1 MATRAWL
8 SSEIL
13 YKSPDLMSWAVLWSS
28 RIVSAGVELRLQNH
42 HVQLKQWVASG
53 ATMVFGLLKL
63 KTAFLLE
70 FRIDYLSGYSAEKDR
85 MKLKLRIGKIG
96 SFSRGGWMHWETP
109 AASQGA
115 GKCLPALYFWFKR
128 KTQLCSISA
137 AYCHMAGWRGREQGG
152 GQKNL
157 ACIWTWAMMEH
168 MNPVWS
174 FCSWAHLSITGEQ
187 QHSRRW

>member
-70 FRIDYLSGYSAEKDR
+70 FCIDYLSGYSAEKDR
-85 MKLKLRIGKIG
+85 MKLKLRVGKIG
-96 SFSRGGWMHWETP
+96 SFSHGGWMHWERHL
-109 AASQGA
+109 
-115 GKCLPALYFWFKR
+115 LPR
-128 KTQLCSISA
+128 
-137 AYCHMAGWRGREQGG
+137 REQGS
-152 GQKNL
+152 
-157 ACIWTWAMMEH
+157 ACQHCTSGLREKPSSVLFLQPTATWQVGEAESKVEARKTLLVFERE
-168 MNPVWS
+168 PWWS
-174 FCSWAHLSITGEQ
+174 TWNQSEAFALGLT
-187 QHSRRW
+187 